1 MSIEFILIILF
12 VALAASS
19 SLVGK
24 LLKNAADAEGPSLPE
39 DTPEPPQS
47 AESRSG
53 GAALPNDSALPHVS
67 STSVPNFPVYEPVYE
82 LVDGQDKKVKPA
94 VKTPAGGAGDGSGE
108 KDGKRGSKIDK
119 KKLVIYSEIMR
130 PKYKG

>member
-12 VALAASS
+12 VVLAASS

-24 LLKNAADAEGPSLPE
+24 LLKNAAEAEGPSLSE
-39 DTPEPPQS
+39 DTPESPQS

-53 GAALPNDSALPHVS
+53 GASLPNDSALPHVS
-67 STSVPNFPVYEPVYE
+67 SASVPNFPVYEPVYE
-82 LVDGQDKKVKPA
+82 LVDGQDKKVKAA
-94 VKTPAGGAGDGSGE
+94 VKTPAGGTGDGSGE
-108 KDGKRGSKIDK
+108 KDGKRGLKIDK